1 MDAYGNFEATEVT
14 VGAEVGGRLLAFHLE
29 EGDQLEKGAL
39 VGAVDT
45 VPLLLERQA
54 LVARRAAA
62 ASRAREAGA
71 NIAALDVQSAIADR
85 ELART
90 ERLIKQ
96 SAATAQQGDRAE
108 REARVAREQLAGA
121 RAARSGANQEVQA
134 LDAQVAQLDDR
145 LSRSRIV
152 SPQDGTVLARYVEAG
167 EFVQQGQPLFKLA
180 SLDSLTFRAY
190 VSNAQLSQLR
200 LNQEV
205 EVGVDRGD
213 TIAKL
218 PGPHRLDRFR
228 GRVHAHAD
236 SDERRARGPGLRGE
250 GAGGQSRGPAP
261 DRDAGRAD
269 ARERGGG
276 VVRVTGGNAV
286 EVHGLVRRFGEDA
299 ALQDVSFDVGAGEL
313 YGVIGPDGA
322 GKTTLFRILVTLLL
336 PDAGTALVLG
346 KDVVKDLWD
355 LRTRIGYMP
364 GRFSLYPD
372 LSVAENLAFFASLFN
387 TTVAEAR
394 ETIAPIWVQLER
406 SRTGARARSPAG

>member
-1 MDAYGNFEATEVT
+1 MTRFGILVLGTVALAACRKDHVDAYGNFEATEVT

-39 VGAVDT
+39 VGTVDT
-45 VPLLLERQA
+45 VPLRLERQA

-62 ASRAREAGA
+62 ASRTREAGS
-71 NIAALDVQSAIADR
+71 NIAALDIQSSIADR

-96 SAATAQQGDRAE
+96 SAATAQQQDRAE

-121 RAARSGANQEVQA
+121 RAARSGANQEVRA

-145 LSRSRIV
+145 LSRSRVV

-218 PGPHRLDRFR
+218 PGRIVWIASAAEFTPTPIQTR
-228 GRVHAHAD
+228 
-236 SDERRARGPGLRGE
+236 DERADQVYAVKVLVANREGRLRIGMPGELTL
-250 GAGGQSRGPAP
+250 
-261 DRDAGRAD
+261 AD
-269 ARERGGG
+269 A
-276 VVRVTGGNAV
+276 
-286 EVHGLVRRFGEDA
+286 A
-299 ALQDVSFDVGAGEL
+299 AESSE
-313 YGVIGPDGA
+313 
-322 GKTTLFRILVTLLL
+322 
-336 PDAGTALVLG
+336 
-346 KDVVKDLWD
+346 
-355 LRTRIGYMP
+355 
-364 GRFSLYPD
+364 
-372 LSVAENLAFFASLFN
+372 
-387 TTVAEAR
+387 
-394 ETIAPIWVQLER
+394 
-406 SRTGARARSPAG
+406 